1 MNLNNGLVLQI
12 RNVGSGIE
20 RNFDEI
26 CVTEIISRH
35 FVKSRIHVIFRI
47 VSVMG
52 STSVGVHYVYV
63 VKRNSGFVRKWNE
76 PFDLNTILI
85 FALTGI

>member
-26 CVTEIISRH
+26 GVTEVISRY
-35 FVKSRIHVIFRI
+35 FVKSRIHIIFRI
-47 VSVMG
+47 MSVMG
-52 STSVGVHYVYV
+52 STSVGVHYVNV
-63 VKRNSGFVRKWNE
+63 VKRNSGFVRKRNE